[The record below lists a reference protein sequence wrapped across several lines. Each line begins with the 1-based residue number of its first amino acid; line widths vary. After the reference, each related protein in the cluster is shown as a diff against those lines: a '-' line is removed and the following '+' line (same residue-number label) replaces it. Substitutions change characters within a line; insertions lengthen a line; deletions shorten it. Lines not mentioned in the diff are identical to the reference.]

1 MITKKLSVASLCL
14 ACGVKGAAM
23 KPTVQGFL
31 LSIVAGGMAL
41 LPATKVFADCETCLP
56 FFTVVPDFIVSG
68 DGSCTH
74 DGTGPGGGPPTD
86 TLEISVPNDPKCH
99 QCTVTVIADWGT
111 GMEMKTKGPGTHA
124 GPNPYWPHKV

>member
-1 MITKKLSVASLCL
+1 MITKKLSVVSLCL
-14 ACGVKGAAM
+14 ACGVKVAAM
-23 KPTVQGFL
+23 KPTGHGVL

-68 DGSCTH
+68 DGSCVH

-86 TLEISVPNDPKCH
+86 TLEISVPDDPKCH
-99 QCTVTVIADWGT
+99 QCTVTVTVCPSRNARRAVVVRVPSAW
-111 GMEMKTKGPGTHA
+111 
-124 GPNPYWPHKV
+124 